1 MAQQKRV
8 RLNEKGLPVRK
19 EDAEPT
25 ERESTEDLEARLKEA
40 LTSCECPELDRA
52 DWDGV
57 ESDWSDITFLK
68 TTTGAVMGVPMGFD
82 SARDDLKRKAKKL
95 GATVPEDAMLLNGE
109 GKFRRPMMLEVE
121 NAPAE
126 AKDIERPG
134 GVAYTRIYEA
144 PWGQL
149 KKFASELDREA
160 TQKYGRRPDNTWV
173 WYLTCRHCSKPRN
186 FETLIA
192 AHYR

>member
-1 MAQQKRV
+1 MVEQKRV
-8 RLNEKGLPVRK
+8 PLDEKGLPVRK
-19 EDAEPT
+19 ADVPAESRA
-25 ERESTEDLEARLKEA
+25 ELRAKLEAALDECQCPRLEH
-40 LTSCECPELDRA
+40 E

-57 ESDWSDITFLK
+57 ESDWSDITFVK
-68 TTTGAVMGVPMGFD
+68 ATTAAVMGVPMGFD
-82 SARDDLKRKAKKL
+82 STRDDLKKKASRA
-95 GATVPEDAMLLNGE
+95 GATIPEDAMILNGA

-121 NAPAE
+121 GADAD
-126 AKDIERPG
+126 AKGIERPG

-149 KKFASELDREA
+149 KKYAAELEKEA
-160 TQKYGRRPDNTWV
+160 AARYGRPPDDVWL
-173 WYLTCRHCSKPRN
+173 WYLTCRHCSKARN